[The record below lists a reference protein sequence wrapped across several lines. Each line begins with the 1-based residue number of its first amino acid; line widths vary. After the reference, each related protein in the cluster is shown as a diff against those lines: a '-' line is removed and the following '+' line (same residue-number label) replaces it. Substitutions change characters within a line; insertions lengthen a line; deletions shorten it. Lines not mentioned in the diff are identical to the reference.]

1 MDARSGERIVI
12 KSPEEIVRLRAA
24 CRVVA
29 EVLAEVRAAV
39 APGVTTLELDRVAE
53 EGARRRGAEPAFK
66 GYHGYPASLC
76 ASVNEEV
83 VHGIPSSSRVL
94 RAGDVVGLDFGV
106 VLDGL
111 YGDAAITVPVGAVS
125 DEARRLLEVTCS
137 ALAAGVAEAR
147 PDARVGDLGAAVQRC
162 VEPAG
167 FSVVRDF
174 VGHGIGRRLHEPPQI
189 PNFGT
194 PGTGARLRAG
204 MALAIEPMVNA
215 GRCEVDTRADGWTA
229 VTADGRLSAHFE
241 HTVLITENGP
251 EVLTLQPVDSE
262 GSRTFGG

>member
-39 APGVTTLELDRVAE
+39 APGVTTLELDRIAE
-53 EGARRRGAEPAFK
+53 AGARRRGAEPAFK

-83 VHGIPSSSRVL
+83 VHGIPSASRVL

-229 VTADGRLSAHFE
+229 FTADGRLSAHFE

-251 EVLTLQPVDSE
+251 EVLTLQTVDSE